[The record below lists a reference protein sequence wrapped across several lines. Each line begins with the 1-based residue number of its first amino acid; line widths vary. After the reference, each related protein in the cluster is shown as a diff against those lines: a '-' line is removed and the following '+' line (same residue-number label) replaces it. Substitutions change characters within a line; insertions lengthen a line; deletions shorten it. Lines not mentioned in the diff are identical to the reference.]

1 MTDLPISTKIYSMN
15 YKAFPKEFWQNLDKT
30 VTELK
35 AKNCD
40 LIAAFDA
47 DGTLWDVDLGENFFQ
62 YQIDKKQIPLPA
74 DPWNHYLEMK
84 KTNDDPRAAYVWLAQ
99 INEGQSLIQVRNWAQ
114 AAFDSI
120 MPPPI
125 FSEQK
130 KLIEVLRSH
139 GVKIYIVTA
148 SIKWAVEPG
157 ARALGIPIENVIGVE
172 TLINDGLISDEA
184 ILPITYREGKV
195 SALRKA
201 TNNQTHFLAAGNS
214 IGDFELLSNATHIR
228 LAVSAASR
236 DDKLFRSE
244 NALSTKANELGWW
257 NHRFI

>member
-1 MTDLPISTKIYSMN
+1 MTATAISTKIYAMN
-15 YKAFPKEFWQNLDKT
+15 YKAFPNEFWQNLEKT
-30 VTELK
+30 ITELK
-35 AKNCD
+35 AKNTR

-62 YQIDKKQIPLPA
+62 YQIDLKQVPLPA

-84 KTNDDPRAAYVWLAQ
+84 KINDDPRSAYAWLAQ
-99 INEGQSLIQVRNWAQ
+99 INEGKSVEQVREWAQ
-114 AAFDSI
+114 AAFNSI
-120 MPPPI
+120 LPSPI

-130 KLIEVLRSH
+130 KLIEVLKSH

-157 ARALGIPIENVIGVE
+157 ARALGLSNEDVIGVE
-172 TLINDGLISDEA
+172 TVVNDKIISKEA
-184 ILPITYREGKV
+184 VLPITYRQGKV
-195 SALRKA
+195 TALWQA
-201 TNNQTHFLAAGNS
+201 TKNQPHFLAVGNS
-214 IGDFELLSNATHIR
+214 IGDFELLEKASHIR

-244 NALSTKANELGWW
+244 SALSNKANELGWW

>member
-1 MTDLPISTKIYSMN
+1 MN
-15 YKAFPKEFWQNLDKT
+15 YKAFPNEYWQNIEKT
-30 VTELK
+30 ISELK
-35 AKNCD
+35 AANQN

-62 YQIDKKQIPLPA
+62 YQIDHQQVLLPA

-84 KTNDDPRAAYVWLAQ
+84 KVNDDPRPAYIWLAQ
-99 INEGQSLIQVRNWAQ
+99 INEGKSVEQVRTWAQ

-120 MPPPI
+120 LPSPI

-130 KLIEVLRSH
+130 KLIGLLKNH

-157 ARALGIPIENVIGVE
+157 ARALGLTNEQVIGVE
-172 TLINDGLISDEA
+172 TAIKDGIITNQPA
-184 ILPITYREGKV
+184 LPVTYREGKMT
-195 SALRKA
+195 ALLKA
-201 TNNQTHFLAAGNS
+201 TDNQKPFFSAGNS
-214 IGDFELLSNATHIR
+214 IGDFELLQGATHLQ

-244 NALSTKANELGWW
+244 NALLTKAKELGWW
-257 NHRFI
+257 SHRFI